1 MIRRW
6 FIAGL
11 LVWLPLGATI
21 LIVNFLVR
29 LLNASLV
36 LLPGAYRP
44 ETYFGF
50 PIPGLGVILSLA
62 IVLITGFF
70 AANLVGRKVVAMGER
85 LLDRIPLIRSVY
97 SSVKSLAET
106 VFTDGGTSFRQVL
119 LVEYPR
125 RGVWTLAFRTGATV
139 GEFQRKTERDVVTV
153 YVPTTPNPTSGFV
166 VLVPADEIIPL
177 EMSVEDG
184 LRIIISMGVA
194 SPEDVAAKTPTV
206 VQSASRT

>member
-44 ETYFGF
+44 ETYGF
-50 PIPGLGVILSLA
+50 SIPGLGVILSLA

-106 VFTDGGTSFRQVL
+106 VFADGGTSFRQVL

-153 YVPTTPNPTSGFV
+153 YIPTTPNPTSGFV
-166 VLVPADEIIPL
+166 VLVPAEEIVPL
-177 EMSVEDG
+177 DMSVEDG
-184 LRIIISMGVA
+184 LRIIISMGVV
-194 SPEDVAAKTPTV
+194 SPEEVATTTPTV
-206 VQSASRT
+206 VQSAPRT

>member
-36 LLPGAYRP
+36 LLPAAYRP

-50 PIPGLGVILSLA
+50 PIPGLGVMLSLL
-62 IVLITGFF
+62 IVLVTGFF
-70 AANLVGRKVVAMGER
+70 AANFFGRKVVAVAER

-97 SSVKSLAET
+97 GGVKRLAET
-106 VFTDGGTSFRQVL
+106 VFTDGGTSFRQVF

-125 RGVWTLAFRTGATV
+125 RGIWSLAFRTGTTAS
-139 GEFQRKTERDVVTV
+139 EFRRKTGRDVIMV
-153 YVPTTPNPTSGFV
+153 YIPTTPNPTSGFV
-166 VLVPADEIIPL
+166 LLVPTDEIIPL
-177 EMSVEDG
+177 DISVEDG
-184 LRIIISMGVA
+184 LRIIISMGVVT
-194 SPEDVAAKTPTV
+194 PEELPAQDTRVTAAGP
-206 VQSASRT
+206 